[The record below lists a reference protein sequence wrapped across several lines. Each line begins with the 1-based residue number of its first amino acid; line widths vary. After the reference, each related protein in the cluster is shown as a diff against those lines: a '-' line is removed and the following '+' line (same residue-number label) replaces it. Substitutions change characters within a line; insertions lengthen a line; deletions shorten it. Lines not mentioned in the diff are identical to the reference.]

1 MAIHP
6 NIAMGIQQ
14 VTTQSPSQV
23 LDIFQTNLNQAQ
35 NRRANQ
41 QVIDQRDITNPLQAQ
56 LLQEQVSR
64 APIQSQLLQQ
74 QQAAGEQQQSV
85 DIENRTIRAASEFG
99 TQVKPVL
106 ESGNIEQ
113 AQAMFTSHIADLK
126 AKGLPT
132 QGAEQIMQQLA
143 GGNSQGVLSALDSMQ
158 TIARQRGL
166 LQGGQG
172 QKQFALQSNAPITD
186 PTTGQVSTPVFDPAS
201 GQTRLVPIEGAIKE
215 TPTQEAAR
223 EFKSAQSLSEL
234 NISET
239 KAKETIKAR
248 VARTSALKKEFSER
262 RRLAARSTRKVKE
275 AQKLAQNATQGV
287 AGSGKLALARLFPG
301 IDASD
306 EGALSSAFKSLA
318 LDELQKFKGP
328 TTDFEFAVTE
338 DISGSLGN
346 SASANT
352 ARLASLERAN
362 WFADRESQQFNDHVK
377 GGHDPDE
384 FFFNF
389 SELVTPKKGGKSYP
403 LQSLQDTAVA
413 NHISIDEVIKRLS
426 K

>member
-1 MAIHP
+1 METLAK
-6 NIAMGIQQ
+6 
-14 VTTQSPSQV
+14 
-23 LDIFQTNLNQAQ
+23 
-35 NRRANQ
+35 
-41 QVIDQRDITNPLQAQ
+41 LQA
-56 LLQEQVSR
+56 
-64 APIQSQLLQQ
+64 
-74 QQAAGEQQQSV
+74 G
-85 DIENRTIRAASEFG
+85 DT
-99 TQVKPVL
+99 
-106 ESGNIEQ
+106 
-113 AQAMFTSHIADLK
+113 
-126 AKGLPT
+126 
-132 QGAEQIMQQLA
+132 
-143 GGNSQGVLSALDSMQ
+143 QGVLGDIDAISNLV
-158 TIARQRGL
+158 T
-166 LQGGQG
+166 GGRG

-186 PTTGQVSTPVFDPAS
+186 PSTGQVSTPVFNPLTGETD
-201 GQTRLVPIEGAIKE
+201 LVPIEGAIKE

-223 EFKSAQSLSEL
+223 KIQSAQSLSDI
-234 NISET
+234 NIRET
-239 KAKETIKAR
+239 KSKETIKAT

-275 AQKLAQNATQGV
+275 AQKLAQKATQGV

-338 DISGSLGN
+338 DIAGSLGN
-346 SASANT
+346 SAGANI

-362 WFADRESQQFNDHVK
+362 WFADRESQQFNDHIK
-377 GGHDPDE
+377 AGHDPDE

-389 SELVTPKKGGKSYP
+389 NELVTPKRGGKSYP

-426 K
+426 R